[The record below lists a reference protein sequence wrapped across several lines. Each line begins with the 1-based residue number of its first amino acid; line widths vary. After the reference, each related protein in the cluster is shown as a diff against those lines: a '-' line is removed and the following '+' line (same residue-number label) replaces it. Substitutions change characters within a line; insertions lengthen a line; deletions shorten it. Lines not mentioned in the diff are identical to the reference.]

1 MGGTEMNIS
10 TTESLLSLLRVM
22 AITNGDIVIVASDS
36 IYNRYDSW
44 VDGDV
49 DRLVSDL
56 MMYSL
61 SHDIVDV
68 ELDGL
73 AIVYIHLRETKS
85 TTSNIDADVIEMLYH
100 KLNCLTIYRN
110 GVRKQ

>member
-1 MGGTEMNIS
+1 MNIP

-22 AITNGDIVIVASDS
+22 GISNGDVVIVKSSS

-44 VDGDV
+44 VDGDI
-49 DRLVSDL
+49 DRLASDL

-61 SHDIVDV
+61 NHDITKV

-73 AIVYIHLRETKS
+73 TYVFIHLKETKS
-85 TTSNIDADVIEMLYH
+85 TTSNIDADVIEMLYN
-100 KLNCLTIYRN
+100 KL
-110 GVRKQ
+110 K

>member
-1 MGGTEMNIS
+1 MNIP
-10 TTESLLSLLRVM
+10 TTENLLSLLRVM
-22 AITNGDIVIVASDS
+22 AISNGDVVIVKSIS

-56 MMYSL
+56 MMYSMT
-61 SHDIVDV
+61 HDIVDV
-68 ELDGL
+68 EIDGL
-73 AIVYIHLRETKS
+73 TYVFIHLKETKS

-100 KLNCLTIYRN
+100 KL
-110 GVRKQ
+110 K